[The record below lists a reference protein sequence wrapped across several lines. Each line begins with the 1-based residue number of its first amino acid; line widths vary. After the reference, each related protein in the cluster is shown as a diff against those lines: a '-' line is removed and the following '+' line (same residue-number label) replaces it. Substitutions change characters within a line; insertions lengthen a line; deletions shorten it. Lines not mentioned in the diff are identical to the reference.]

1 MNSSFV
7 INPNGTLGG
16 FSLRSLI
23 VRLSIALHHLRVPQ
37 VLPRTC
43 KVPRGKHYR
52 NQSSMTNAL
61 FPRTAIRI
69 AVALTFVVALASA
82 PVFAQ
87 AGSSKSKATADKS
100 SSAAPKLIQPEELAR
115 IVQSPQGVR
124 PLIFQVGFRV
134 LYLQAHIPN
143 SEYIGPASE
152 PESLQRLRQR
162 VQGLRHTQ
170 YIVVYCGCC
179 PWSKCPNIDP
189 AYKELRALGFRNV
202 KLLYIADNFG
212 KDWVDKGYPV
222 AKGE

>member
-1 MNSSFV
+1 M
-7 INPNGTLGG
+7 
-16 FSLRSLI
+16 
-23 VRLSIALHHLRVPQ
+23 
-37 VLPRTC
+37 
-43 KVPRGKHYR
+43 
-52 NQSSMTNAL
+52 NQSRMTNTL
-61 FPRTAIRI
+61 FFCTASRI
-69 AVALTFVVALASA
+69 ARALTFVVALASA

-87 AGSSKSKATADKS
+87 ANASKSKATVDQS
-100 SSAAPKLIQPEELAR
+100 SNAAPKLIQPEELAR
-115 IVQSPQGVR
+115 IVQSSKGVK

-134 LYLQAHIPN
+134 LYLQAHIPA

-152 PESLQRLRQR
+152 PEALQRLRQR
-162 VQGLRHTQ
+162 VQGLPHAQ
-170 YIVVYCGCC
+170 EMVVYCGCC